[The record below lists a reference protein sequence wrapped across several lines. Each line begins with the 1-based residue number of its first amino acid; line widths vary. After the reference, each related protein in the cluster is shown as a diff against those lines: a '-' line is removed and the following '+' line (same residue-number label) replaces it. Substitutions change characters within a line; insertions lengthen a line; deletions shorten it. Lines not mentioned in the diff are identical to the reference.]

1 MTFLIICS
9 TIVFRSTRDHR
20 KNELNSTK
28 HRQDR
33 EQIETSYKFKLSDD
47 FHKVKNI
54 SNVEFNE
61 TIEEDN
67 DSIDFRGGSRCE
79 EKLDADIE
87 EFPYSEKRPSAPNDK
102 FNLYSKLVDRTG
114 SHEDLD
120 QRYPKFYRSISLISI
135 NLEIG
140 FTIPAAFNFLI
151 HIRFSIDQLDDDDIE
166 LSRNNGTRF

>member
-9 TIVFRSTRDHR
+9 TIVFRSTRDHC
-20 KNELNSTK
+20 KNEVNSTK
-28 HRQDR
+28 HPQDT
-33 EQIETSYKFKLSDD
+33 EQIETSYRFKLSDD
-47 FHKVKNI
+47 FHKVENI

-79 EKLDADIE
+79 EKFDTDIE

-114 SHEDLD
+114 SQEDLD
-120 QRYPKFYRSISLISI
+120 QRYPMFDRSISLII
-135 NLEIG
+135 
-140 FTIPAAFNFLI
+140 F
-151 HIRFSIDQLDDDDIE
+151 Q
-166 LSRNNGTRF
+166 

>member
-20 KNELNSTK
+20 KNEVNSTK
-28 HRQDR
+28 HPQDT
-33 EQIETSYKFKLSDD
+33 EQIETSYRFKLSDD
-47 FHKVKNI
+47 FHKVENT

-67 DSIDFRGGSRCE
+67 DGIDFRGGSRCE
-79 EKLDADIE
+79 EKFDTDIE
-87 EFPYSEKRPSAPNDK
+87 EFPYSEKRPSAPNVK

-120 QRYPKFYRSISLISI
+120 QRYPKFYRSISLIS
-135 NLEIG
+135 N
-140 FTIPAAFNFLI
+140 TQ
-151 HIRFSIDQLDDDDIE
+151 SYK
-166 LSRNNGTRF
+166 